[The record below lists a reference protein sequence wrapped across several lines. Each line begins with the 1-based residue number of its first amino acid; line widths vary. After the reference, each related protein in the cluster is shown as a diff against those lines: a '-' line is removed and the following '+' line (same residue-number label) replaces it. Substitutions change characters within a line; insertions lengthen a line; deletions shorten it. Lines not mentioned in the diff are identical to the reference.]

1 MPPLSRS
8 SGSRL
13 PERGLGKEGG
23 AGEQRGLRRFGAP
36 CIFSIWRTPLV
47 TESMVHWA
55 MKEPI
60 CSPPRDRPLDLAS
73 RRTAGKNKEGKQI
86 KSISTSRF
94 FSLFYSNKVLFKTG
108 NDGLPTWF
116 CGVERCHMWTHGG
129 GGQKASSHTLICEE
143 LRGGLLS
150 LENKKISQAWT
161 LYRNLSRLIITHRI
175 HLINMTLTCS
185 KCYMQWLVMQ
195 DLCTHNIG
203 FFLLMFEILKLF

>member
-23 AGEQRGLRRFGAP
+23 VGEQRGLRRFGAP

-60 CSPPRDRPLDLAS
+60 CSPPRDRPQDLAS
-73 RRTAGKNKEGKQI
+73 RRTAGKSKEGKQI

-94 FSLFYSNKVLFKTG
+94 FFLYVSFFIVIKFDSKLETMAR
-108 NDGLPTWF
+108 W
-116 CGVERCHMWTHGG
+116 CGFAG
-129 GGQKASSHTLICEE
+129 
-143 LRGGLLS
+143 LRGATCGRTEVVDRKPAVTPWSVKTLS
-150 LENKKISQAWT
+150 SGEGCRS
-161 LYRNLSRLIITHRI
+161 
-175 HLINMTLTCS
+175 
-185 KCYMQWLVMQ
+185 
-195 DLCTHNIG
+195 
-203 FFLLMFEILKLF
+203 